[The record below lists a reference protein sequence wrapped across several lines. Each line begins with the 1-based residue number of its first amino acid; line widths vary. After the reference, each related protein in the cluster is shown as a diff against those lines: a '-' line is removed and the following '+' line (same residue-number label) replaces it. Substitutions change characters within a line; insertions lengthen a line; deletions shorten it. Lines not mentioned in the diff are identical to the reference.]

1 MCYGS
6 GNIDSTVLKPW
17 NGPEHTSFIYDQSML
32 ETKSKAF
39 VSAFADAV
47 AEAGDFA
54 SVLHTLSDQPA
65 NSPPTAPLIP
75 SAEPPRKKQALLTLP
90 TRSNQLISEY
100 VMLRN
105 VVQAVVP

>member
-32 ETKSKAF
+32 ETKSNAF
-39 VSAFADAV
+39 VSALADAV

-65 NSPPTAPLIP
+65 NSTAPPIP